1 MTIVAIVIL
10 ILAILAVWIGYSC
23 NYDGLFNTGLGVI
36 VVEVVIGICAFVYW
50 APAKYACSRKADML
64 GVEYRFDLI
73 GGCFIKDGDRWYEY
87 NQQRI
92 IR

>member
-1 MTIVAIVIL
+1 MTILAVVIL
-10 ILAILAVWIGYSC
+10 ILGIFAVWIGFSC
-23 NYDGLFNTGLGVI
+23 DYNGLFTAGLVVI
-36 VVEVVIGICAFVYW
+36 VFEVLIAIYAFIYW
-50 APAKYACSRKADML
+50 APAKYTCSRKAEML

-92 IR
+92 MK

>member
-1 MTIVAIVIL
+1 MTTFAIVVFV
-10 ILAILAVWIGYSC
+10 LAVFAVWIGISC
-23 NYDGLFNTGLGVI
+23 DYDGLLTAGLGVI
-36 VVEVVIGICAFVYW
+36 AICAFIYW
-50 APAKYACSRKADML
+50 MPAKYTCSRKAEML

-92 IR
+92 MK

>member
-1 MTIVAIVIL
+1 MTIFAVVVFV
-10 ILAILAVWIGYSC
+10 LAVFAVWIGISC
-23 NYDGLFNTGLGVI
+23 DYDGLFTAGLGVI
-36 VVEVVIGICAFVYW
+36 VCEAVIAICAFVYW
-50 APAKYACSRKADML
+50 MPAKYTCSRKAEML

-92 IR
+92 MK